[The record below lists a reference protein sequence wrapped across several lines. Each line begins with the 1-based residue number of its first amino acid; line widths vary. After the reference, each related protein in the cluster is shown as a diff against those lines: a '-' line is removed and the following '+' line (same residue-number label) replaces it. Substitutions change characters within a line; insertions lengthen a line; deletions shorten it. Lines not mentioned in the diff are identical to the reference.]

1 MLLIN
6 RETFK
11 IRRKKKQIINAMRLK
26 DDSDVEIVG
35 EGN

>member
-11 IRRKKKQIINAMRLK
+11 IRRKKKQTINAMRLK